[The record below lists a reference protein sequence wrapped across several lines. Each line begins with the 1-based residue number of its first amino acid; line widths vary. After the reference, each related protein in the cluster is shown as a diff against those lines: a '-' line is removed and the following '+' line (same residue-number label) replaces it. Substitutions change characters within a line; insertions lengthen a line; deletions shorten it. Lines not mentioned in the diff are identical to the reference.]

1 MAFSEEVEIAGR
13 ARVDRSPEQ
22 KLAIVLVGLKSGN
35 IAETSRRRH
44 EIALNFYYC
53 CKGEAP
59 ARSQRIR

>member
-1 MAFSEEVEIAGR
+1 
-13 ARVDRSPEQ
+13 
-22 KLAIVLVGLKSGN
+22 LKSGN